1 MEHPLQRRL
10 ALGVTAVAVVAAL
23 LIAAL
28 WSAHNRFRGAPPT
41 VAAAPSGAAPDLEAE
56 NLRLRAEV
64 ARLTAERD
72 RALAAVP
79 VRSAPVHTASPE
91 PALPSAQS
99 RPQPVPVAN
108 SPGRRLPEPV
118 SAPPLGSFS
127 EPQTFSS
134 TSTH

>member
-28 WSAHNRFRGAPPT
+28 WSAHNRFRSAPPP
-41 VAAAPSGAAPDLEAE
+41 VAAAPSGTAPDLEAE

-72 RALAAVP
+72 RSRAAP
-79 VRSAPVHTASPE
+79 VRTASPE
-91 PALPSAQS
+91 PAGLPLQS
-99 RPQPVPVAN
+99 RPEAPPAAPPAAN
-108 SPGRRLPEPV
+108 PSGRRMPVPV
-118 SAPPLGSFS
+118 SAPALDGFS
-127 EPQTFSS
+127 EPQTFS
-134 TSTH
+134 TVSTH